1 MKRLILIGCVGF
13 SAWVPAV
20 ARTGAAPETAPAF
33 ESAPIF
39 DARAAAS
46 SLDSEITW
54 WMEWPNARRDHG
66 TFCVSCHTVAPYV
79 MARPAL
85 ARALGETLPSAQEQ
99 KLYANVETRVRLGQE
114 AAPFYPDQT
123 RGIPKTS
130 ESRGTES
137 VLNALILSTRDARTG
152 ALSADTRQA
161 FANMWTLQMKT
172 GALDGGWAWLNF
184 HYEPWESDNSPFFGA
199 ALAVAALGTAPGGYA
214 QSEDAQAGVE
224 RLRHYITANFDS
236 QNLLNR
242 LTMLMAADC
251 LPPFVSA
258 EQRTRTVADVLALQQ
273 ADGGWSAG
281 RLGAYARVDQTPL
294 DTASDGYGTALAV
307 LALRGEA
314 LAANR
319 AAAARGL
326 AWLSGHQQGS
336 GGWLATSLNK
346 NRDPKSDPAR
356 FMPQAAT
363 AYAVLAL
370 TRP

>member
-1 MKRLILIGCVGF
+1 
-13 SAWVPAV
+13 
-20 ARTGAAPETAPAF
+20 
-33 ESAPIF
+33 
-39 DARAAAS
+39 
-46 SLDSEITW
+46 
-54 WMEWPNARRDHG
+54 
-66 TFCVSCHTVAPYV
+66 

-85 ARALGETLPSAQEQ
+85 ARALGETEPSAQEQ

-152 ALSADTRQA
+152 VLSADTRQA
-161 FANMWTLQMKT
+161 FASMWTLQMKT

-214 QSEDAQAGVE
+214 HSEDARAGVE
-224 RLRHYITANFDS
+224 RLRHYIAANFDS

-242 LTMLMAADC
+242 LTMLMAADR

-258 EQRTRTVADVLALQQ
+258 EQRTRTIADVLALQQ

-326 AWLSGHQQGS
+326 AWLSGHQQAS

-363 AYAVLAL
+363 GYAILAL